1 MVLFAIPSIIYLA
14 HVKNL
19 LDVPNKR
26 TVHASLTPRLG
37 GLAIFAGFV
46 SSVTLF
52 GDFGEN
58 SFGAQQVL
66 ASTIILFFIGLKDDI
81 SPVSATKKFFVQIL
95 SISIVVLWGMYELV
109 VFKVF

>member
-1 MVLFAIPSIIYLA
+1 
-14 HVKNL
+14 
-19 LDVPNKR
+19 NKR

-46 SSVTLF
+46 SSITLF
-52 GDFGEN
+52 GDFGEH

-95 SISIVVLWGMYELV
+95 SISIVVFAGDVRITNFHGILGMWQLEESISI
-109 VFKVF
+109 